1 MFLAKMTT
9 FYTITNLLLQIKKS
23 IYFIGYTLE
32 LSLTV
37 QTIKVNYQ
45 NSRNQD
51 YTGPQ
56 EKFNEL
62 NVDRN
67 NWTYVRIQNRFM
79 CSINEAASRMESLSK
94 TESKPAGKYKEI
106 IIMCWDETDNFQL
119 NT

>member
-1 MFLAKMTT
+1 MLLAKRTT
-9 FYTITNLLLQIKKS
+9 FYTIINLLLQIQKS

-37 QTIKVNYQ
+37 QTTNVNYQ

-62 NVDRN
+62 NVDRHN
-67 NWTYVRIQNRFM
+67 
-79 CSINEAASRMESLSK
+79 
-94 TESKPAGKYKEI
+94 
-106 IIMCWDETDNFQL
+106 
-119 NT
+119 